1 LRIKRDSTAGSII
14 ELIVVVGA
22 AIAVAF
28 LVQQFFV
35 KPYRIPSGSM
45 EPTLNIGQR
54 VLVNRVGEHFG
65 DPSVGE
71 ILVFHPPQGADTAQC
86 GNVGQ
91 GPNYPGSPRKGFPC
105 DKPTPQESE
114 QTFIKRVVAG
124 PGDVIS
130 VRQGYAVVNGKLET
144 ASYIRACG
152 GGPTCEL
159 GPIRIP
165 AGHWF
170 MMGDNRGD
178 SMDSRY
184 WGPIP
189 KSWVIGKAFATY
201 WPPNRVGLL

>member
-1 LRIKRDSTAGSII
+1 MRIKRDSTAGSII
-14 ELIVVVGA
+14 ELVLVVAAAVG
-22 AIAVAF
+22 VAF

-54 VLVNRVGEHFG
+54 VLVNRFGENFG
-65 DPSVGE
+65 NPAIGD

-86 GNVGQ
+86 GDVGQ
-91 GPNYPGSPRKGFPC
+91 GPNYPGSPRSHFPC
-105 DKPTPQESE
+105 DKPTPKPSS
-114 QTFIKRVVAG
+114 QTFIKRVVAA
-124 PGDVIS
+124 PGDTIS
-130 VRQGYAVVNGKLET
+130 VRGGYAVVNGKLQDVK
-144 ASYIRACG
+144 YIQACG
-152 GGPTCEL
+152 GGDTCDL
-159 GPIRIP
+159 GPIKIP

-189 KSWVIGKAFATY
+189 KSWSIGQAFATY
-201 WPPNRVGLL
+201 WPPNRIGLL